1 MRVTPW
7 ENFKCN
13 TCEFLLGRNATHAR
27 FSPGKMRHVRVSPRE
42 KCNACELPPQEKCNR
57 CAFLPSKESTHIIG
71 FSPGETPKS
80 RNYHGQ
86 RSNSKQHAISP
97 REKCDTCEFLPGRN
111 ATGAHFSPGE
121 IHTMSYRIFPREKSK
136 NLGIVMASGARN
148 ATHASFSPGVMR
160 HMRVS
165 PREKSKQL

>member
-1 MRVTPW
+1 MQHMRVSPG
-7 ENFKCN
+7 EKCD
-13 TCEFLLGRNATHAR
+13 TCAFLPRKNATRAS
-27 FSPGKMRHVRVSPRE
+27 FSPGEMQRVRAS
-42 KCNACELPPQEKCNR
+42 PQEKCNR

-97 REKCDTCEFLPGRN
+97 GEKSNTCEFLPGRN
-111 ATGAHFSPGE
+111 VTHANFSPGE
-121 IHTMSYRIFPREKSK
+121 MRQVRISPQEKSTQCHI
-136 NLGIVMASGARN
+136 GFFPGRN
-148 ATHASFSPGVMR
+148 PKISELSWPAEQEMQ

-165 PREKSKQL
+165 PRE